1 MRLLFLLTVFLLA
14 GCASA
19 PVPLAKNPAAAWP
32 GRCEILRRNLLADP
46 SAGVTLTPRP
56 QRGYSIPFWVLAVDG
71 LSIPISPVRYRDIR
85 VTPSPFAGGLP
96 TVVLVGAEPPNA
108 VFLASLLPPPP
119 YEDIFALAGEGP
131 TPEGRTLTK
140 HLFGGP
146 VSHDR
151 LLEIGY
157 TGRPGDLTC
166 SGEHWETE
174 VPLAVALILKSAGG
188 GLTAVYDGIDS
199 RRGWVTRTEKESGD
213 AVQWQAML
221 PGAGQWILVSI
232 QAAADGPFRDA
243 GLDIGRADV
252 PRATGRPIWLAPL
265 AAVLDDPANGKLW
278 GVLADALEG
287 AGFPPASVERIRR
300 SAPGAAR

>member
-1 MRLLFLLTVFLLA
+1 MRLLFLLAVFLLA
-14 GCASA
+14 GCAST

-32 GRCEILRRNLLADP
+32 GRCEILRRNLLAEL
-46 SAGVTLTPRP
+46 SAGVTLAPRP
-56 QRGYSIPFWVLAVDG
+56 RRGSSVPYWVLAVEG
-71 LSIPISPVRYRDIR
+71 LSIPISPVPYRDIR
-85 VTPSPFAGGLP
+85 ITPSPSAGGLP
-96 TVVLVGAEPPNA
+96 TVVLVGEEPPNA
-108 VFLASLLPPPP
+108 VFLASMLPPPP

-131 TPEGRTLTK
+131 TPEGKAVTK

-146 VSHDR
+146 VTHGR

-157 TGRPGDLTC
+157 AGRPADLTC
-166 SGEHWETE
+166 SGERWETE

-188 GLTAVYDGIDS
+188 GLTAVYDRIDT
-199 RRGWVTRTEKESGD
+199 RRGWVTRVVENDG
-213 AVQWQAML
+213 AVQWQATL

-232 QAAADGPFRDA
+232 HAAADGPFRDA

-252 PRATGRPIWLAPL
+252 PRAAGRPIWLAAL